1 MLASPVLHTV
11 VMTTSES
18 PDAIT
23 TAVERALTRQR
34 ADATREVEAILDAT
48 LRIAERSSPAPPR
61 VADIVAEA
69 RTSNQAFYRYFNGK
83 NDLLKAVM
91 DRGVLR
97 LCAYLQHQM
106 DKETD
111 PRAQI
116 AAWIR
121 GVLLQVADETA
132 ARQSAAISL
141 HLGGPERTGTSG
153 TDSLRGLL
161 VEPVRAA
168 GSSSPEWDAAA
179 VHEAVTGTMQR
190 HFREH
195 TAPDEEQTEHLVS
208 FCLRGLA
215 TD

>member
-1 MLASPVLHTV
+1 
-11 VMTTSES
+11 MTTSES
-18 PDAIT
+18 RDAIT

-34 ADATREVEAILDAT
+34 EDATREVEAILDAT
-48 LRIAERSSPAPPR
+48 LRIAERSAPAAPR

-83 NDLLKAVM
+83 NDLMKAVL

-97 LCAYLQHQM
+97 LRAYLQHQM
-106 DKETD
+106 DKETE

-132 ARQSAAISL
+132 ARQSAAINV
-141 HLGGPERTGTSG
+141 HLGGTEHAGRSA
-153 TDSLRGLL
+153 TDSLRSLL

-168 GSSSPEWDAAA
+168 GSASPEWDAAA
-179 VHEAVTGTMQR
+179 LHEAVIGTMQR

-195 TAPDEEQTEHLVS
+195 TAPDERQTEHLVA
-208 FCLRGLA
+208 FCLRGLS